1 VGKCIYTRGSL
12 REVKVRAPITRPRRR
27 VLPQNTLKRAPSLR
41 DEHKAH
47 TERTLRAAALKLFA
61 SQGYDTTTVEEVA
74 ESAGVSARTFFRY
87 FPTKESVL
95 YAHEHIWF
103 QSMTEIYL
111 AQPRSRSDI
120 EALSATLVEFSSD
133 LVPRRRSL
141 QLYRRALVSSPTLR
155 GRQQDRHVEEIDEL
169 AKAVAARRG
178 LSSHDEGCALVAA
191 TALLT
196 HRRALDAWLAQGNLD
211 LGEVISEEFEIL
223 IAQFSRRP
231 TAKATAAS

>member
-1 VGKCIYTRGSL
+1 M
-12 REVKVRAPITRPRRR
+12 
-27 VLPQNTLKRAPSLR
+27 PQNTLKQAPSLR

-47 TERTLRAAALKLFA
+47 TKRALRVAALKLFA

-74 ESAGVSARTFFRY
+74 EAAGVSARTFFRY

-95 YAHEHIWF
+95 YAHEHLWF

-120 EALSATLVEFSSD
+120 EALSATLVEFSTD
-133 LVPRRRSL
+133 LVLKRRSL

-178 LSSHDEGCALVAA
+178 LSSYDEGCALVAA

-196 HRRALDAWLAQGNLD
+196 HRRALEAWLSHRNLD
-211 LGEVISEEFEIL
+211 LGEMISEEFEIL
-223 IAQFSRRP
+223 SAQFSRRS
-231 TAKATAAS
+231 TAKAIATS

>member
-1 VGKCIYTRGSL
+1 M
-12 REVKVRAPITRPRRR
+12 
-27 VLPQNTLKRAPSLR
+27 PQNTLKQAPSLR

-47 TERTLRAAALKLFA
+47 TKRALRVAALKLFA

-74 ESAGVSARTFFRY
+74 EAAGVSARTFFRY

-95 YAHEHIWF
+95 YAHEHLWF

-111 AQPRSRSDI
+111 AQPRSRNDI
-120 EALSATLVEFSSD
+120 EALSATLVEFSTD
-133 LVPRRRSL
+133 LVLKRRSL

-178 LSSHDEGCALVAA
+178 LSSYDEGCALVAA

-196 HRRALDAWLAQGNLD
+196 HRRARGLALTP
-211 LGEVISEEFEIL
+211 E
-223 IAQFSRRP
+223 P
-231 TAKATAAS
+231 